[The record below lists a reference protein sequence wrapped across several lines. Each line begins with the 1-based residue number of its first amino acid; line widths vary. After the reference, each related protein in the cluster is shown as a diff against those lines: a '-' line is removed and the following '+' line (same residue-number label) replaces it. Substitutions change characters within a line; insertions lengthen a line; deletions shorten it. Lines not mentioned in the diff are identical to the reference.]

1 MIDPRTAD
9 RVAAARA
16 ELEAGYTTE
25 EWAVGR
31 VLCPAGEKCVMG
43 TSMPY
48 LFVPKKTG
56 QLPMHR
62 GWLGEACTG
71 AHQKPTTPPLQLRPS
86 A

>member
-1 MIDPRTAD
+1 MTDPTTDRITA
-9 RVAAARA
+9 ALA
-16 ELEAGYTTE
+16 ELKAGFTTE

-31 VLCPAGEKCVMG
+31 VLCPAGEECVMG
-43 TSMPY
+43 TPPY
-48 LFVPKKTG
+48 LFVPMKTG

-62 GWLGEACTG
+62 GWRSEACTG